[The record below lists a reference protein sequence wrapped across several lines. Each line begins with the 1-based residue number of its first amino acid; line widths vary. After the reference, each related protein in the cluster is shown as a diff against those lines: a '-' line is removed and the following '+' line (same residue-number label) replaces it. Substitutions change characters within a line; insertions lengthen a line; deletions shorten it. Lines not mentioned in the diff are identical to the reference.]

1 MRKTT
6 NIALYMGKQPEY
18 TQNIDFSLLFTLALH
33 AHFGAICVLREAG
46 VRYWQRV
53 RQAGEIDTAL
63 GPRCT
68 QLEHPECG
76 AARATATTSSRPG
89 DSPHTPMEY

>member
-1 MRKTT
+1 
-6 NIALYMGKQPEY
+6 MGKQPEY
-18 TQNIDFSLLFTLALH
+18 THNIDISLLFTLAVH

-76 AARATATTSSRPG
+76 AARATATRLVDLATRRTHQWNIKTTATIP
-89 DSPHTPMEY
+89 EQ